1 MDAPLAPLRA
11 LFGSETGN
19 AKQVAH
25 DLATAATAR
34 GLDVT
39 LSALGDCTPEELARQ
54 GCVLIVAATTGDG
67 EVTYDALLL
76 WEALEAP
83 DAPRLDGLPFAVLGL
98 GDTAYFDFCQAA
110 VDFDRRLAELGGRR
124 LHELVTCDLDYDDDA
139 ARWIDAVLDLVAPRH
154 VSPADPSEGRPA
166 SP

>member
-25 DLATAATAR
+25 DPATAATAR

-83 DAPRLDGLPFAVLGL
+83 DAPRAWTGSRSRSSGSATPPTSTSARQRSTS
-98 GDTAYFDFCQAA
+98 TADSSSS
-110 VDFDRRLAELGGRR
+110 VGGAC
-124 LHELVTCDLDYDDDA
+124 TS
-139 ARWIDAVLDLVAPRH
+139 W
-154 VSPADPSEGRPA
+154 
-166 SP
+166 